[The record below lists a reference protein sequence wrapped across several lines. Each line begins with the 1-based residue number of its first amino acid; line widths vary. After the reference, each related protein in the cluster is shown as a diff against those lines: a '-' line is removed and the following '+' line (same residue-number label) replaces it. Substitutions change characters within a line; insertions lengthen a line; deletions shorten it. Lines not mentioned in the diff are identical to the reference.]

1 MNLNR
6 KFPFSRL
13 RRTRSKPGLRSMV
26 AEVNLSIDDLI
37 QPIFI
42 KENLSGTEDIDSM
55 PDIKRFGLDVLNSF
69 VLSSS
74 TDNFLSSL

>member
-6 KFPFSRL
+6 KFPYTRL
-13 RRTRSKPGLRSMV
+13 RRTRSKSGLRSMV
-26 AEVNLSIDDLI
+26 AEVNLSVDDLI

-55 PDIKRFGLDVLNSF
+55 P
-69 VLSSS
+69 
-74 TDNFLSSL
+74 